1 MSKIFITLNLPNNFG
16 FKNNQIFDFNIA
28 LSFFDWSIKERDVTI
43 NLANCHTANY
53 QALSLVVLY
62 VSHLKINN
70 CTVNIEPKNSITDTS
85 NMWRLMGARGWIN
98 VLEDENQNFKGN
110 KYKPLIAIRNQ
121 LDFSAALAKA
131 EEFTNGFNVEYEKT
145 LRYVISELLY
155 NTLEHG
161 KKFFQRNKVAK
172 RFPSIIQFT
181 WYSRRDEISFVI
193 ADMGIGIKK
202 HLEQTYPIFE
212 NDEVAI
218 RHSLR
223 PHVSGTFG
231 ISDPY
236 KSKDNAGVGL
246 YLSSNIVRK
255 LHADMHIISGNGL
268 VHISP
273 RDITSKTLDYA
284 WPGTFVLVSIKL
296 NNIVGFNLQRMM
308 SEFRQAA
315 VKELTKSEEKENLDQ
330 LYVGI
335 HNYFGPYAEDKTA
348 AISYRD
354 KYILKAVEESKN
366 IVIDFEG
373 VVSVPHSFL
382 SALLA
387 TPVRRYGMKSYKK
400 FKIVNAATDIRETID
415 YILDENTTTED
426 LYF

>member
-1 MSKIFITLNLPNNFG
+1 MARVNVTLNLPDNFG
-16 FKNNQIFDFNIA
+16 FKNNQIFDFDLA
-28 LSFFDWSIKERDVTI
+28 LAFFDWEIKDSNVTI
-43 NLANCHTANY
+43 NLANCHRANY

-62 VSHLKINN
+62 VSHLKTRN
-70 CTVNIEPKNSITDTS
+70 CTVYLEPKYGDTDIS
-85 NMWRLMGARGWIN
+85 VMWRAMGARGWNN
-98 VLEDENQNFKGN
+98 VLEDENQNFKAN

-121 LDFSAALAKA
+121 HDFSAALAKA
-131 EEFTNGFNVEYEKT
+131 EEFTKGFNVEYEKT

-161 KKFFQRNKVAK
+161 KKFFQSNKIAK

-181 WYSRRDEISFVI
+181 WYSRRNEISFVI
-193 ADMGIGIKK
+193 ADCGVGIKK
-202 HLEQTYPIFE
+202 HLEQTYPTFE
-212 NDEVAI
+212 SHEEAI

-231 ISDPY
+231 VSDPY

-246 YLSSNIVRK
+246 FLSSNIVRK

-273 RDITSKTLDYA
+273 RDITSKTLKYK

-296 NNIVGFNLQRMM
+296 NNIAGFNLQRMM
-308 SEFRQAA
+308 SEFREAA
-315 VKELTKSEEKENLDQ
+315 VKELSKSESKENQDQ
-330 LYVGI
+330 LFVSIY
-335 HNYFGPYAEDKTA
+335 NFFGPYAEDKST

-354 KYILKAVEESKN
+354 KYILAAIEGNKN
-366 IVIDFEG
+366 IVIDFDN
-373 VVSVPHSFL
+373 VVSAPHSFL

-387 TPVRRYGMKSYKK
+387 TPIRRYGMKSYKK
-400 FKIVNAATDIRETID
+400 FKIVNAAPDIRETID
-415 YILDENTTTED
+415 YILDENTAHD
-426 LYF
+426 D